1 MEKGYNIDDILS
13 EVQKRREEN
22 EAKIKSDN
30 ESAKRVVDEII
41 NSKKPEPVVEDIT
54 PSEETEEESQDTY
67 SQTTNDKTQE
77 PVQEAQPVHRKVPES
92 KAEKPVKKAEP
103 QAKSAKKA
111 PKTDTAP
118 LEPINFAP
126 KKSRKKAQKADD
138 EDFVDV
144 KEIVDQNNDYENY
157 YINTSD
163 KDARDRA
170 RARKKKKNDKK
181 KKKNT
186 AVKVILILLVI
197 VLCAGIGV
205 YWYVNN
211 ILETVTDDN
220 ADKQVSVSSFRMDE
234 RIECFDPIEEADA
247 SEIGSLKDMI
257 KKWYR
262 NGSPVSS
269 TRVLNIMLIG
279 EDTRG
284 KNVLESGTRADSAII
299 ASVNLDTKQI
309 KLTSI
314 LRDAY
319 AYWENTPGDES
330 TGHFGKINGAMS
342 TDGGDIHTYISA
354 VENLYKIKIDNYV
367 IVNFTSFEKII
378 DNLGGVELE
387 LTSAEINEINNH
399 QKRYGGVYI
408 DKTFDG
414 TKGMLKLSGKQ
425 ALAYCRIRK
434 IDSDNMRANRQK
446 ICLTKVFDDLK
457 GASSVQ
463 LLKILNDM
471 VPYIRTDMPKSN
483 IVSTA
488 KYALKE
494 GWMNYAVKT
503 SNLPEYRN
511 DENGAGGTFYGA
523 WCWKADYPM
532 DAYMLQ
538 MDIYGKSNIT
548 LARTRVD
555 YINCRESGF
564 YSETGY
570 AVQATYTNENYGEV
584 TTRAPEKEST
594 TNSN

>member
-13 EVQKRREEN
+13 EVKKRREEN
-22 EAKIKSDN
+22 EAQIKSDD
-30 ESAKRVVDEII
+30 EAAKKVVEEVI

-54 PSEETEEESQDTY
+54 PSEEQREKPEDIY
-67 SQTTNDKTQE
+67 SQTTKQTEN
-77 PVQEAQPVHRKVPES
+77 
-92 KAEKPVKKAEP
+92 AETEQKKAAKP
-103 QAKSAKKA
+103 QNTVDVKL
-111 PKTDTAP
+111 PKTDEKP
-118 LEPINFAP
+118 LEPLNVP
-126 KKSRKKAQKADD
+126 HEKRNRTVP
-138 EDFVDV
+138 ENEEEFVDV
-144 KEIVDQNNDYENY
+144 KDIVEQNNDYDNY
-157 YINTSD
+157 YINSSGESD
-163 KDARDRA
+163 RDRE
-170 RARKKKKNDKK
+170 RAKKKKKKNDKK

-186 AVKVILILLVI
+186 AIRVILILLII

-211 ILETVTDDN
+211 ILETVTDEN
-220 ADKQVSVSSFRMDE
+220 ADKQTNVSQMKMDE
-234 RIECFDPIEEADA
+234 RVESFDPIEETDA
-247 SEIGSLKDMI
+247 SEIGSLQDMI
-257 KKWYR
+257 KKWYK
-262 NGSPVSS
+262 NGTPASS
-269 TRVLNIMLIG
+269 SRVLNIMLIG

-284 KNVLESGTRADSAII
+284 KKVLESGTRADSAIV

-319 AYWENTPGDES
+319 AYWETTPGDES

-342 TDGGDIHTYISA
+342 TYGGDIHTYISA

-414 TKGMLKLSGKQ
+414 TKGTLKLSGKQ

-446 ICLTKVFDDLK
+446 ICLSKVFSDMK
-457 GASSVQ
+457 NASSVQ

-483 IVSTA
+483 IISTA
-488 KYALKE
+488 KYALSE
-494 GWMNYAVKT
+494 GWMSYDVST
-503 SNLPEYRN
+503 SNVPEYRN

-538 MDIYGKSNIT
+538 MDIYGKSSIT

-594 TNSN
+594 TKSN

>member
-13 EVQKRREEN
+13 EVKKRREEN
-22 EAKIKSDN
+22 EAQIKSDD
-30 ESAKRVVDEII
+30 EAAKKVVEEVI

-54 PSEETEEESQDTY
+54 PIEEQREKPEDIY
-67 SQTTNDKTQE
+67 SQTTKQTEN
-77 PVQEAQPVHRKVPES
+77 
-92 KAEKPVKKAEP
+92 AETEQKKAAKP
-103 QAKSAKKA
+103 QNTVDVKL
-111 PKTDTAP
+111 PKTDEKP
-118 LEPINFAP
+118 LEPLNVP
-126 KKSRKKAQKADD
+126 HEKRNRTVP
-138 EDFVDV
+138 ENEEEFVDV
-144 KEIVDQNNDYENY
+144 KDIVEQNNDYENY
-157 YINTSD
+157 YINSSGESD
-163 KDARDRA
+163 RDRE
-170 RARKKKKNDKK
+170 RAKKKKKKNDKK

-186 AVKVILILLVI
+186 AIRVILILLII

-211 ILETVTDDN
+211 ILETVTDEN
-220 ADKQVSVSSFRMDE
+220 ADKQTNVSQMKMDE
-234 RIECFDPIEEADA
+234 RVESFDPIEETDA
-247 SEIGSLKDMI
+247 SEIGSLQDMI
-257 KKWYR
+257 KKWYK
-262 NGSPVSS
+262 NGTPASS
-269 TRVLNIMLIG
+269 SRVLNIMLIG

-284 KNVLESGTRADSAII
+284 KKVLESGTRADSAIV

-319 AYWENTPGDES
+319 AYWETTPGDES

-342 TDGGDIHTYISA
+342 TYGGDIHTYISA

-399 QKRYGGVYI
+399 QKRHGGVYI

-414 TKGMLKLSGKQ
+414 TKGTLKLSGKQ

-446 ICLTKVFDDLK
+446 ICLSKVFSDMK
-457 GASSVQ
+457 NASSVQ

-483 IVSTA
+483 IISTA
-488 KYALKE
+488 KYALSE
-494 GWMNYAVKT
+494 GWMSYDVST
-503 SNLPEYRN
+503 SNVPEYRN

-538 MDIYGKSNIT
+538 MDIYGKSSIT

-584 TTRAPEKEST
+584 TTRAPEKTDEE
-594 TNSN
+594 

>member
-13 EVQKRREEN
+13 EVKKRREEN
-22 EAKIKSDN
+22 EAQIKSDN
-30 ESAKRVVDEII
+30 EAAQKVVEEVI

-54 PSEETEEESQDTY
+54 PIEEQREKPEDIY
-67 SQTTNDKTQE
+67 SQTTNQTENAEIEQE
-77 PVQEAQPVHRKVPES
+77 TE
-92 KAEKPVKKAEP
+92 AEP
-103 QAKSAKKA
+103 QNTVDVKL
-111 PKTDTAP
+111 PKTDEKP
-118 LEPINFAP
+118 LEPLNVHHKKKDRAVP
-126 KKSRKKAQKADD
+126 KSK
-138 EDFVDV
+138 EEFVDV
-144 KEIVDQNNDYENY
+144 KDIVEQNNDYDNY
-157 YINTSD
+157 YINSSD
-163 KDARDRA
+163 ESDRDRE
-170 RARKKKKNDKK
+170 RARKKKKKNDKK

-186 AVKVILILLVI
+186 AIRVILILLII

-211 ILETVTDDN
+211 ILDTVTDEN
-220 ADKQVSVSSFRMDE
+220 ADKQTNVSQMKMDE
-234 RIECFDPIEEADA
+234 RVESFDPIEEADA
-247 SEIGSLKDMI
+247 SEIGSLQDMI
-257 KKWYR
+257 KKWYK
-262 NGSPVSS
+262 NGTPASS
-269 TRVLNIMLIG
+269 SRVLNIMLIG

-284 KNVLESGTRADSAII
+284 KKVLESGTRADSAIV

-319 AYWENTPGDES
+319 AYWETTPGDES

-342 TDGGDIHTYISA
+342 TYGGDIHTYISA

-414 TKGMLKLSGKQ
+414 TKGTLKLSGKQ

-446 ICLTKVFDDLK
+446 ICLSKVFSDMK
-457 GASSVQ
+457 NASSVQ

-483 IVSTA
+483 IISTA
-488 KYALKE
+488 KYALSE
-494 GWMNYAVKT
+494 GWMSYDVFT
-503 SNLPEYRN
+503 SNVPEYRN

-538 MDIYGKSNIT
+538 MDIYGKSSIT

-555 YINCRESGF
+555 YINCRETGF

-584 TTRAPEKEST
+584 TTRAPEKTDEE
-594 TNSN
+594 

>member
-13 EVQKRREEN
+13 EVKKRREEN
-22 EAKIKSDN
+22 EAQIKSDN
-30 ESAKRVVDEII
+30 EAAQKVVEEVI

-54 PSEETEEESQDTY
+54 PIEEQREKPEDIY
-67 SQTTNDKTQE
+67 SQTTNQTENAEIEQE
-77 PVQEAQPVHRKVPES
+77 TEA
-92 KAEKPVKKAEP
+92 KPQNTVDVKL
-103 QAKSAKKA
+103 
-111 PKTDTAP
+111 PKTDEKP
-118 LEPINFAP
+118 LEPLNVHHKKKDRAVP
-126 KKSRKKAQKADD
+126 KS
-138 EDFVDV
+138 EEEFVDV
-144 KEIVDQNNDYENY
+144 KNIVEQNNDYDNY
-157 YINTSD
+157 YINSSD
-163 KDARDRA
+163 ESDRDRE
-170 RARKKKKNDKK
+170 RARKKKKKNDKK

-186 AVKVILILLVI
+186 AIRVILILLII

-211 ILETVTDDN
+211 ILDTVTDEN
-220 ADKQVSVSSFRMDE
+220 ADKQTNVSQVKMDE
-234 RIECFDPIEEADA
+234 RVESFDPIEEADA
-247 SEIGSLKDMI
+247 SEIGSLQDMI
-257 KKWYR
+257 KKWYK
-262 NGSPVSS
+262 NGTPASS
-269 TRVLNIMLIG
+269 SRVLNIMLIG

-284 KNVLESGTRADSAII
+284 KKVLESGTRADSAII

-319 AYWENTPGDES
+319 AYWETTPGDES

-342 TDGGDIHTYISA
+342 TYGGDIHTYISA
-354 VENLYKIKIDNYV
+354 VENLYKVKIDNYV

-387 LTSAEINEINNH
+387 LTSSEINEINNH
-399 QKRYGGVYI
+399 QKTYGGVYI

-414 TKGMLKLSGKQ
+414 TKGTLKLSGKQ

-446 ICLTKVFDDLK
+446 ICLTKVLNNLK

-494 GWMNYAVKT
+494 GWMNYAVKS

-511 DENGAGGTFYGA
+511 DENGAGGNFYGA

-538 MDIYGKSNIT
+538 MDIYGKSSIT

-594 TNSN
+594 TKSN

>member
-13 EVQKRREEN
+13 EVKKRREEN
-22 EAKIKSDN
+22 EAQIKSDS
-30 ESAKRVVDEII
+30 EAAKKVVEEVI

-54 PSEETEEESQDTY
+54 PNEEQREKPEDIY
-67 SQTTNDKTQE
+67 SQTTNQTE
-77 PVQEAQPVHRKVPES
+77 N
-92 KAEKPVKKAEP
+92 AETEQKKAAKP
-103 QAKSAKKA
+103 QNTVDVKL
-111 PKTDTAP
+111 PKTDEKP
-118 LEPINFAP
+118 LEPLNVHH
-126 KKSRKKAQKADD
+126 KKKDRTVP
-138 EDFVDV
+138 ENEEEFVDV
-144 KEIVDQNNDYENY
+144 KDIVEQNNDYDNY
-157 YINTSD
+157 YINSSGKSD
-163 KDARDRA
+163 RDRE
-170 RARKKKKNDKK
+170 RAKKKKKMKDKK

-186 AVKVILILLVI
+186 AIRVILILLII
-197 VLCAGIGV
+197 VLCAGFGV

-211 ILETVTDDN
+211 ILDTVTDEN
-220 ADKQVSVSSFRMDE
+220 ADKQTNVSQMKMDE
-234 RIECFDPIEEADA
+234 RVESFDPIEEADA
-247 SEIGSLKDMI
+247 SEIGSLQDMI
-257 KKWYR
+257 KKWYK
-262 NGSPVSS
+262 NGTPASS
-269 TRVLNIMLIG
+269 SRVLNIMLIG

-284 KNVLESGTRADSAII
+284 KKVLESGTRADSAIV

-319 AYWENTPGDES
+319 AYWETTPGDES

-342 TDGGDIHTYISA
+342 TYDGNIHTYISA

-378 DNLGGVELE
+378 DNLGGVDLE

-414 TKGMLKLSGKQ
+414 TKGTLKLSGKQ

-446 ICLTKVFDDLK
+446 ICLSKVFSDMK
-457 GASSVQ
+457 NASSVQ

-488 KYALKE
+488 KYALSE
-494 GWMNYAVKT
+494 GWMGYDVFT
-503 SNLPEYRN
+503 SNVPEYRN

-538 MDIYGKSNIT
+538 MDIYGKSSIT

-594 TNSN
+594 TKSN

>member
-13 EVQKRREEN
+13 EVKKRREEN
-22 EAKIKSDN
+22 EAQIKSDN
-30 ESAKRVVDEII
+30 EAAQKVVEEVI

-54 PSEETEEESQDTY
+54 PNEEQREKPEDIY
-67 SQTTNDKTQE
+67 SQTTNQTENTEIEQKTE
-77 PVQEAQPVHRKVPES
+77 
-92 KAEKPVKKAEP
+92 AEP
-103 QAKSAKKA
+103 QNTVDVKL
-111 PKTDTAP
+111 PKMDEKP
-118 LEPINFAP
+118 LEPLEPLNVHHKKKDRTVP
-126 KKSRKKAQKADD
+126 KTK

-144 KEIVDQNNDYENY
+144 KDIVEQNNDYDNY
-157 YINTSD
+157 YINSSD
-163 KDARDRA
+163 KSDRDRE
-170 RARKKKKNDKK
+170 RARKKKKKNDKK

-186 AVKVILILLVI
+186 AIRVILILLII

-211 ILETVTDDN
+211 ILDTVTDEN
-220 ADKQVSVSSFRMDE
+220 ADKQTNVSQMKMDE
-234 RIECFDPIEEADA
+234 RVESFDPIEEADA
-247 SEIGSLKDMI
+247 SEISSLQDMI
-257 KKWYR
+257 KKWYK
-262 NGSPVSS
+262 NGTPASS
-269 TRVLNIMLIG
+269 SRVLNIMLIG

-284 KNVLESGTRADSAII
+284 KKVLESGTRADSAIV

-319 AYWENTPGDES
+319 AYWETTPGDES

-342 TDGGDIHTYISA
+342 TYDGNIHTYISA

-414 TKGMLKLSGKQ
+414 TKGMVKLSGKQ

-446 ICLTKVFDDLK
+446 ICLSKVFSDMK
-457 GASSVQ
+457 NASSVQ

-488 KYALKE
+488 KYALSE
-494 GWMNYAVKT
+494 GWMSYDVFT
-503 SNLPEYRN
+503 SNVPEYRN

-538 MDIYGKSNIT
+538 MDIYGKSSIT

-594 TNSN
+594 TKSN

>member
-13 EVQKRREEN
+13 EVKKRREEN
-22 EAKIKSDN
+22 EAQIKSDD
-30 ESAKRVVDEII
+30 EAAKKVVEEVI

-54 PSEETEEESQDTY
+54 PSEEQREKPEDIY
-67 SQTTNDKTQE
+67 SQTTKQTEN
-77 PVQEAQPVHRKVPES
+77 
-92 KAEKPVKKAEP
+92 AETEQKKAAKP
-103 QAKSAKKA
+103 QNTVDVKL
-111 PKTDTAP
+111 PKTDEKP
-118 LEPINFAP
+118 LEPLNVP
-126 KKSRKKAQKADD
+126 HEKRNRTVP
-138 EDFVDV
+138 ENEEEFVDV
-144 KEIVDQNNDYENY
+144 KDIVEQNNDYENY
-157 YINTSD
+157 YINSSGESD
-163 KDARDRA
+163 RDRE
-170 RARKKKKNDKK
+170 RAKKKKKKNDKK

-186 AVKVILILLVI
+186 AIRVILILLII

-211 ILETVTDDN
+211 ILETVTDEN
-220 ADKQVSVSSFRMDE
+220 ADKQTNVSQMKMDE
-234 RIECFDPIEEADA
+234 RVESFDPIEETDA
-247 SEIGSLKDMI
+247 SEIGSLQDMI
-257 KKWYR
+257 KKWYK
-262 NGSPVSS
+262 NGTPASS
-269 TRVLNIMLIG
+269 SRVLNIMLIG

-284 KNVLESGTRADSAII
+284 KKVLESGTRADSAIV

-319 AYWENTPGDES
+319 AYWETTPGDES

-342 TDGGDIHTYISA
+342 TYGGDIHTYISA

-414 TKGMLKLSGKQ
+414 TKGTLKLSGKQ

-446 ICLTKVFDDLK
+446 ICLSKVFSDMK
-457 GASSVQ
+457 NASSVQ

-483 IVSTA
+483 IISTA
-488 KYALKE
+488 KYALSE
-494 GWMNYAVKT
+494 GWMSYDVFT
-503 SNLPEYRN
+503 SNVPEYRN

-538 MDIYGKSNIT
+538 MDIYGKSSIT

-594 TNSN
+594 TKSD

>member
-13 EVQKRREEN
+13 EVKKRREEN
-22 EAKIKSDN
+22 EAQIKSDN
-30 ESAKRVVDEII
+30 EAAQKVVEEVI

-54 PSEETEEESQDTY
+54 PIEEQREKPEDIY
-67 SQTTNDKTQE
+67 SQTTNQTENAEIEQE
-77 PVQEAQPVHRKVPES
+77 TE
-92 KAEKPVKKAEP
+92 AEP
-103 QAKSAKKA
+103 QNTVDVKL
-111 PKTDTAP
+111 PKTDEKP
-118 LEPINFAP
+118 LEPLNVHHKKKDRAVP
-126 KKSRKKAQKADD
+126 KS
-138 EDFVDV
+138 EEEFVDV
-144 KEIVDQNNDYENY
+144 KNIVEQNNDYDNY
-157 YINTSD
+157 YINSSD
-163 KDARDRA
+163 ESDRDRE
-170 RARKKKKNDKK
+170 RARKKKKKNDKK

-186 AVKVILILLVI
+186 AIRVILILLII

-211 ILETVTDDN
+211 ILDTVTDEN
-220 ADKQVSVSSFRMDE
+220 ADKQTNVSQMKMDE
-234 RIECFDPIEEADA
+234 LVESFDPIEEADA
-247 SEIGSLKDMI
+247 SEIGSLQDMI
-257 KKWYR
+257 KKWYK
-262 NGSPVSS
+262 NGTPASS
-269 TRVLNIMLIG
+269 SRVLNIMLIG

-284 KNVLESGTRADSAII
+284 KKVLESGTRADSAIV

-319 AYWENTPGDES
+319 AYWETTPGDES

-342 TDGGDIHTYISA
+342 TYGGDIHTYISA

-414 TKGMLKLSGKQ
+414 TKGTLKLSGKQ

-446 ICLTKVFDDLK
+446 ICLSKVFSDMK
-457 GASSVQ
+457 NASSVR

-471 VPYIRTDMPKSN
+471 VPYIRTDMPKNN

-488 KYALKE
+488 KYALSE
-494 GWMNYAVKT
+494 GWMSYDVST
-503 SNLPEYRN
+503 SNVPEYRN

-538 MDIYGKSNIT
+538 MDIYGKSSIT

-584 TTRAPEKEST
+584 TTRAPEKTDEE
-594 TNSN
+594 

>member
-13 EVQKRREEN
+13 EVKKRREEN
-22 EAKIKSDN
+22 EAQIKSDN
-30 ESAKRVVDEII
+30 EAAQKVVEEVI

-54 PSEETEEESQDTY
+54 PIEEQREKPEDIY
-67 SQTTNDKTQE
+67 SQTTNQTENAEIEQE
-77 PVQEAQPVHRKVPES
+77 TE
-92 KAEKPVKKAEP
+92 AEP
-103 QAKSAKKA
+103 QNTVDVKL
-111 PKTDTAP
+111 PKTDEKP
-118 LEPINFAP
+118 LEPLEPLNVHHKKKDRTVP
-126 KKSRKKAQKADD
+126 KSK
-138 EDFVDV
+138 EEFVDV
-144 KEIVDQNNDYENY
+144 KDIVEQNNDYDNY
-157 YINTSD
+157 YINSSD
-163 KDARDRA
+163 KSDRDRE
-170 RARKKKKNDKK
+170 RARKKKKKNDKK

-186 AVKVILILLVI
+186 AIRVILILLII

-211 ILETVTDDN
+211 ILDTVTDEN
-220 ADKQVSVSSFRMDE
+220 ADKQTNVSQMKMDE
-234 RIECFDPIEEADA
+234 LVESFDPIEEADA
-247 SEIGSLKDMI
+247 SEIGSLQDMI
-257 KKWYR
+257 KKWYK
-262 NGSPVSS
+262 NGTPASS
-269 TRVLNIMLIG
+269 SRVLNIMLIG

-284 KNVLESGTRADSAII
+284 KKVLESGTRADSAIV

-319 AYWENTPGDES
+319 AYWETTPGDES

-342 TDGGDIHTYISA
+342 TYGGDIHTYISA

-414 TKGMLKLSGKQ
+414 TKGTLKLSGKQ

-446 ICLTKVFDDLK
+446 ICLSKVFSDMK
-457 GASSVQ
+457 NASSVQ

-471 VPYIRTDMPKSN
+471 VPYIRTDMPKNN

-488 KYALKE
+488 KYALSE
-494 GWMNYAVKT
+494 GWMSYDVST
-503 SNLPEYRN
+503 SNVPEYRN

-538 MDIYGKSNIT
+538 MDIYGKSSIT

-584 TTRAPEKEST
+584 TTRAPEKTDEE
-594 TNSN
+594 

>member
-13 EVQKRREEN
+13 EVKKRREEN
-22 EAKIKSDN
+22 EAQIKSDN
-30 ESAKRVVDEII
+30 EAAQKVVEEVI

-54 PSEETEEESQDTY
+54 PNEEQREKPEDIY
-67 SQTTNDKTQE
+67 SQTTNQTE
-77 PVQEAQPVHRKVPES
+77 NTEIEQEAE
-92 KAEKPVKKAEP
+92 AEP
-103 QAKSAKKA
+103 QNTVDVKL
-111 PKTDTAP
+111 PKMDEKP
-118 LEPINFAP
+118 LEPLEPLNVHHKKKDRTVP
-126 KKSRKKAQKADD
+126 KSK
-138 EDFVDV
+138 EEFVDV
-144 KEIVDQNNDYENY
+144 KDIVEQNNDYDNY
-157 YINTSD
+157 YINSSD
-163 KDARDRA
+163 KSDRDRE
-170 RARKKKKNDKK
+170 RARKKKKKNDKK

-186 AVKVILILLVI
+186 AIKVIIILLII

-211 ILETVTDDN
+211 ILDTVTDEN
-220 ADKQVSVSSFRMDE
+220 ADKQTNVSQMKMDE
-234 RIECFDPIEEADA
+234 RVESFDPIEEADA
-247 SEIGSLKDMI
+247 SEIGSLQDMI
-257 KKWYR
+257 KKWYK
-262 NGSPVSS
+262 NGTPASS
-269 TRVLNIMLIG
+269 SRVLNIMLIG

-284 KNVLESGTRADSAII
+284 KKVLESGTRADSAIV

-319 AYWENTPGDES
+319 AYWETTPGDES

-342 TDGGDIHTYISA
+342 TYDGNIHTYISA

-414 TKGMLKLSGKQ
+414 TKGTVKLSGKQ

-446 ICLTKVFDDLK
+446 ICLSKVFSDMK
-457 GASSVQ
+457 NASSVQ

-488 KYALKE
+488 KYALSE
-494 GWMNYAVKT
+494 GWMSYDVFT
-503 SNLPEYRN
+503 SNVPEYRN

-538 MDIYGKSNIT
+538 MDIYGKSSIT

-594 TNSN
+594 TKSN

>member
-13 EVQKRREEN
+13 EVKKRREEN
-22 EAKIKSDN
+22 EAQIKSDD
-30 ESAKRVVDEII
+30 EAAKKVVEEVI

-54 PSEETEEESQDTY
+54 PIEEQREKPEDIY
-67 SQTTNDKTQE
+67 SQTTKQIEN
-77 PVQEAQPVHRKVPES
+77 
-92 KAEKPVKKAEP
+92 AETEQKKAAKP
-103 QAKSAKKA
+103 QNTVDVKL
-111 PKTDTAP
+111 PKTDEKP
-118 LEPINFAP
+118 LEPLNVP
-126 KKSRKKAQKADD
+126 HEKRNRTVP
-138 EDFVDV
+138 ENEEEFVDV
-144 KEIVDQNNDYENY
+144 KDIVEQNNDYDNY
-157 YINTSD
+157 YINSSGESD
-163 KDARDRA
+163 RDRE
-170 RARKKKKNDKK
+170 RAKKKKKKNDKK

-186 AVKVILILLVI
+186 AIRVILILLII

-211 ILETVTDDN
+211 ILETVTDEN
-220 ADKQVSVSSFRMDE
+220 ADKQTNVSQMKMDE
-234 RIECFDPIEEADA
+234 RVESFDPIEETDA
-247 SEIGSLKDMI
+247 SEIGSLQDMI
-257 KKWYR
+257 KKWYK
-262 NGSPVSS
+262 NGTPASS
-269 TRVLNIMLIG
+269 SRVLNIMLIG

-284 KNVLESGTRADSAII
+284 KKVLESGTRADSAIV

-319 AYWENTPGDES
+319 AYWETTPGDES

-342 TDGGDIHTYISA
+342 TYGGDIHTYISA

-414 TKGMLKLSGKQ
+414 TKGTLKLSGKQ

-446 ICLTKVFDDLK
+446 ICLSKVFSDMK
-457 GASSVQ
+457 NASSVQ

-483 IVSTA
+483 IISTA
-488 KYALKE
+488 KYALSE
-494 GWMNYAVKT
+494 GWMSYDVST
-503 SNLPEYRN
+503 SNVPEYRN

-538 MDIYGKSNIT
+538 MDIYGKSSIT

-594 TNSN
+594 TKSD

>member
-13 EVQKRREEN
+13 EVKKRREEN
-22 EAKIKSDN
+22 EAQIKSDN
-30 ESAKRVVDEII
+30 EAAQKVVEEVI

-54 PSEETEEESQDTY
+54 PIEEQREKPEDIY
-67 SQTTNDKTQE
+67 SQTTNQTENAEIEQE
-77 PVQEAQPVHRKVPES
+77 TE
-92 KAEKPVKKAEP
+92 AEP
-103 QAKSAKKA
+103 QNTVDVKL
-111 PKTDTAP
+111 PKTDEKP
-118 LEPINFAP
+118 LEPLNVHHKKKDRAVP
-126 KKSRKKAQKADD
+126 KS
-138 EDFVDV
+138 EEEFVDV
-144 KEIVDQNNDYENY
+144 KNIVEQNNDYDNY
-157 YINTSD
+157 YINSSD
-163 KDARDRA
+163 ESDRDRE
-170 RARKKKKNDKK
+170 RARKKKKKNDKK

-186 AVKVILILLVI
+186 AIRVILILLII

-211 ILETVTDDN
+211 ILDTVTDEN
-220 ADKQVSVSSFRMDE
+220 ADKQTNVSQMKMDE
-234 RIECFDPIEEADA
+234 LVESFDPIEEADA
-247 SEIGSLKDMI
+247 SEIGSLQDMI
-257 KKWYR
+257 KKWYK
-262 NGSPVSS
+262 NGTPASS
-269 TRVLNIMLIG
+269 SRVLNIMLIG

-284 KNVLESGTRADSAII
+284 KKVLESGTRADSAIV

-319 AYWENTPGDES
+319 AYWETTPGDES

-342 TDGGDIHTYISA
+342 TYGGDIHTYISA

-378 DNLGGVELE
+378 DNFGGVELE

-414 TKGMLKLSGKQ
+414 TKGTLKLSGKQ

-446 ICLTKVFDDLK
+446 ICLSKVFSDMK
-457 GASSVQ
+457 NASSVQ

-471 VPYIRTDMPKSN
+471 VPYIRTDMPKNN

-488 KYALKE
+488 KYALSE
-494 GWMNYAVKT
+494 GWMSYDVFT
-503 SNLPEYRN
+503 SNVPEYRN

-523 WCWKADYPM
+523 WCWKSDYPM

-538 MDIYGKSNIT
+538 MDIYGKSSIT

-594 TNSN
+594 TKSN

>member
-13 EVQKRREEN
+13 EVKKRREEN
-22 EAKIKSDN
+22 EAQIKSDN
-30 ESAKRVVDEII
+30 EAAQKVVEEVI

-54 PSEETEEESQDTY
+54 PNEEQREKPEDIY
-67 SQTTNDKTQE
+67 SQTTNQTENTEIEQKTE
-77 PVQEAQPVHRKVPES
+77 
-92 KAEKPVKKAEP
+92 AEP
-103 QAKSAKKA
+103 QNTVDVKL
-111 PKTDTAP
+111 PKTDEKP
-118 LEPINFAP
+118 LEPLEPLNVHHKKKDRTVP
-126 KKSRKKAQKADD
+126 KSK
-138 EDFVDV
+138 EEFVDV
-144 KEIVDQNNDYENY
+144 KDIVEQNNDYDNY
-157 YINTSD
+157 YINSSD
-163 KDARDRA
+163 KSDRDRE
-170 RARKKKKNDKK
+170 RARKKKKKNDKK

-186 AVKVILILLVI
+186 AIRVILILLII

-211 ILETVTDDN
+211 ILDTVTDEN
-220 ADKQVSVSSFRMDE
+220 ADKQTNVSQMKMDE
-234 RIECFDPIEEADA
+234 RVESFDPIEETDA
-247 SEIGSLKDMI
+247 SEIGSLQDMI
-257 KKWYR
+257 KKWYK
-262 NGSPVSS
+262 NGTPASS
-269 TRVLNIMLIG
+269 SRVLNIMLIG

-284 KNVLESGTRADSAII
+284 KKVLESGTRADSAIV

-319 AYWENTPGDES
+319 AYWETTPGDES

-342 TDGGDIHTYISA
+342 TYDGNIHTYISA

-414 TKGMLKLSGKQ
+414 TKGMVKLSGKQ

-446 ICLTKVFDDLK
+446 ICLTKVLNNLK

-494 GWMNYAVKT
+494 GWMNYAVKS

-511 DENGAGGTFYGA
+511 DENGAGGNFYGA

-594 TNSN
+594 TKSN

>member
-13 EVQKRREEN
+13 EVKKRREEN
-22 EAKIKSDN
+22 EAQIKSDN
-30 ESAKRVVDEII
+30 EAAQKVVEEVI

-54 PSEETEEESQDTY
+54 PNEEQREKPEDIY
-67 SQTTNDKTQE
+67 SQTTNQTENTEIEQKT
-77 PVQEAQPVHRKVPES
+77 A
-92 KAEKPVKKAEP
+92 AEP
-103 QAKSAKKA
+103 QNTVDVKL
-111 PKTDTAP
+111 PKTDEQP
-118 LEPINFAP
+118 LEPLEPLNVHHKKKDRTVP
-126 KKSRKKAQKADD
+126 KS
-138 EDFVDV
+138 EEEFVDV
-144 KEIVDQNNDYENY
+144 KNIVEQNNDYDNY
-157 YINTSD
+157 YINSSD
-163 KDARDRA
+163 KSDRDRE
-170 RARKKKKNDKK
+170 RARKKKKKNDKK

-186 AVKVILILLVI
+186 AIRVIIILLII

-211 ILETVTDDN
+211 ILDTVTDEN
-220 ADKQVSVSSFRMDE
+220 ADKQTNVSQMKMDE
-234 RIECFDPIEEADA
+234 RVESFDPIEEADA
-247 SEIGSLKDMI
+247 SEIGSLQDMI
-257 KKWYR
+257 KKWYK
-262 NGSPVSS
+262 NGTPASS
-269 TRVLNIMLIG
+269 SRVLNIMLIG

-284 KNVLESGTRADSAII
+284 KKVLESGTRADSAIV

-319 AYWENTPGDES
+319 AYWETTPGDES

-342 TDGGDIHTYISA
+342 TYDGNIHTYISA

-387 LTSAEINEINNH
+387 LTSAEINEINHH

-414 TKGMLKLSGKQ
+414 TKGMVKLSGKQ

-446 ICLTKVFDDLK
+446 ICLSKVFSDMK
-457 GASSVQ
+457 NASSVQ

-488 KYALKE
+488 KYALSE
-494 GWMNYAVKT
+494 GWMSYDVFT
-503 SNLPEYRN
+503 SNVPEYRN

-538 MDIYGKSNIT
+538 MDIYGKSSIT

-594 TNSN
+594 TKSN

>member
-13 EVQKRREEN
+13 EVKKRREEN
-22 EAKIKSDN
+22 EAQLKAE
-30 ESAKRVVDEII
+30 ESAAQRVVEEVI

-54 PSEETEEESQDTY
+54 PSEEQREKTEDIY
-67 SQTTNDKTQE
+67 SQTTNQTENTEIE
-77 PVQEAQPVHRKVPES
+77 P
-92 KAEKPVKKAEP
+92 EKEAEP
-103 QAKSAKKA
+103 ENTVDVKL
-111 PKTDTAP
+111 PKTDEKP
-118 LEPINFAP
+118 LEPLNVSHKKKDRTVP
-126 KKSRKKAQKADD
+126 KD
-138 EDFVDV
+138 EEEFVDV
-144 KEIVDQNNDYENY
+144 KDIVEQNNDYENY
-157 YINTSD
+157 YINSSD
-163 KDARDRA
+163 ESDRDKE
-170 RARKKKKNDKK
+170 RARKKRKKNDKK

-186 AVKVILILLVI
+186 ALRVILILLII

-211 ILETVTDDN
+211 ILDTVTDEN
-220 ADKQVSVSSFRMDE
+220 ADNQTSVSQVKMDE
-234 RIECFDPIEEADA
+234 LVESFDPIEETDA
-247 SEIGSLKDMI
+247 SQIGSLQDMI
-257 KKWYR
+257 KQWYR
-262 NGSPVSS
+262 NGTPASS
-269 TRVLNIMLIG
+269 SKVLNIMLIG

-284 KNVLESGTRADSAII
+284 KKVLESGTRADSAII
-299 ASVNLDTKQI
+299 ASVNADTKQI

-319 AYWENTPGDES
+319 AYWETTQGDES

-342 TDGGDIHTYISA
+342 TYGGDIHTYITA

-408 DKTFDG
+408 EKTFDG
-414 TKGMLKLSGKQ
+414 NKGKLKLDGKQ

-446 ICLTKVFDDLK
+446 ICLSKVLSDMK
-457 GASSVQ
+457 SASSVQ
-463 LLKILNDM
+463 LLKILNDL
-471 VPYIRTDMPKSN
+471 VPYVRTDMPKSN
-483 IVSTA
+483 IISTA
-488 KYALKE
+488 KYALSE
-494 GWMNYAVKT
+494 GWMNYDVTA
-503 SNLPEYRN
+503 SNVPEYRN

-538 MDIYGKSNIT
+538 MDIYGKSSIT

-594 TNSN
+594 TKSN

>member
-13 EVQKRREEN
+13 EVKKRREEN
-22 EAKIKSDN
+22 EAQIKSDD
-30 ESAKRVVDEII
+30 EAAKKVVEEVI

-54 PSEETEEESQDTY
+54 PIEEQREKPEDIY
-67 SQTTNDKTQE
+67 SQTTKQTENTETEQ
-77 PVQEAQPVHRKVPES
+77 
-92 KAEKPVKKAEP
+92 KKATKP
-103 QAKSAKKA
+103 QNTVDVKL
-111 PKTDTAP
+111 PKTDEKP
-118 LEPINFAP
+118 LEPLNVP
-126 KKSRKKAQKADD
+126 HEKRNRTVP
-138 EDFVDV
+138 ENEEEFVDV
-144 KEIVDQNNDYENY
+144 KDIVEQNNDYENY
-157 YINTSD
+157 YINSSGETD
-163 KDARDRA
+163 RDRE
-170 RARKKKKNDKK
+170 RAKKKKKKNDKK

-186 AVKVILILLVI
+186 AIRVILILLII

-211 ILETVTDDN
+211 ILETVTDEN
-220 ADKQVSVSSFRMDE
+220 ADKQTNVSQMKMDE
-234 RIECFDPIEEADA
+234 RVESFDPIEEADA
-247 SEIGSLKDMI
+247 SEIGSLQDMI
-257 KKWYR
+257 KKWYK
-262 NGSPVSS
+262 NGTPASS
-269 TRVLNIMLIG
+269 SRVLNIMLIG

-284 KNVLESGTRADSAII
+284 KKVLESGTRADSAIV

-319 AYWENTPGDES
+319 AYWETTPGDES

-342 TDGGDIHTYISA
+342 TYGGDIHTYISA

-414 TKGMLKLSGKQ
+414 TKGTLKLSGKQ

-446 ICLTKVFDDLK
+446 ICLSKVFSDMK
-457 GASSVQ
+457 NASSVQ

-483 IVSTA
+483 IISTA
-488 KYALKE
+488 KYALSE
-494 GWMNYAVKT
+494 GWMSYDVST
-503 SNLPEYRN
+503 SNVPEYRN

-538 MDIYGKSNIT
+538 MDIYGKSSIT

-584 TTRAPEKEST
+584 TTRAPEKTDEE
-594 TNSN
+594 

>member
-13 EVQKRREEN
+13 EVKKRREEN
-22 EAKIKSDN
+22 EAQIKSDN
-30 ESAKRVVDEII
+30 EAAQKVVEEVI

-54 PSEETEEESQDTY
+54 PNEEQREKPEDIY
-67 SQTTNDKTQE
+67 SQTTNQTENTEIEQKTE
-77 PVQEAQPVHRKVPES
+77 
-92 KAEKPVKKAEP
+92 AEP
-103 QAKSAKKA
+103 QNTVDVKL
-111 PKTDTAP
+111 PKMDEKP
-118 LEPINFAP
+118 LEPLNVHHKKKDRAVP
-126 KKSRKKAQKADD
+126 KS
-138 EDFVDV
+138 EEEFVDV
-144 KEIVDQNNDYENY
+144 KNIVEQNNDYDNY
-157 YINTSD
+157 YINSSD
-163 KDARDRA
+163 ESDRDRE
-170 RARKKKKNDKK
+170 RARKKKKKNDKK

-186 AVKVILILLVI
+186 AIRVILILLII

-211 ILETVTDDN
+211 ILDTVTDEN
-220 ADKQVSVSSFRMDE
+220 ADKQTNVSQMKMDE
-234 RIECFDPIEEADA
+234 LVESFDPIEEADA
-247 SEIGSLKDMI
+247 SEIGSLQDMI
-257 KKWYR
+257 KKWYK
-262 NGSPVSS
+262 NGTPASS
-269 TRVLNIMLIG
+269 SRVLNIMLIG

-284 KNVLESGTRADSAII
+284 KKVLESGTRADSAIV

-319 AYWENTPGDES
+319 AYWETTPGDES

-342 TDGGDIHTYISA
+342 TYGGDIHTYISA

-414 TKGMLKLSGKQ
+414 TKGTLKLSGKQ

-446 ICLTKVFDDLK
+446 ICLSKVFSDMK
-457 GASSVQ
+457 NASSVQ

-471 VPYIRTDMPKSN
+471 VPYIRTDMPKNN

-488 KYALKE
+488 KYALSE
-494 GWMNYAVKT
+494 GWMSYDVST
-503 SNLPEYRN
+503 SNVPEYRN

-538 MDIYGKSNIT
+538 MDIYGKSSIT

-584 TTRAPEKEST
+584 TTRAPEKTDEE
-594 TNSN
+594 

>member
-13 EVQKRREEN
+13 EVKKRREEN
-22 EAKIKSDN
+22 EAQIKSDD
-30 ESAKRVVDEII
+30 EAAKKVVEEVI

-54 PSEETEEESQDTY
+54 PIEEQREKPEDIY
-67 SQTTNDKTQE
+67 SQTTKQTEN
-77 PVQEAQPVHRKVPES
+77 
-92 KAEKPVKKAEP
+92 AETEQKKAAKP
-103 QAKSAKKA
+103 QNTVDVKL
-111 PKTDTAP
+111 PKTDEKP
-118 LEPINFAP
+118 LEPLNIPHEKRNRTVP
-126 KKSRKKAQKADD
+126 
-138 EDFVDV
+138 ENEEEFVDV
-144 KEIVDQNNDYENY
+144 KDIVEQNNDYDNY
-157 YINTSD
+157 YINSSGETD
-163 KDARDRA
+163 RDRE
-170 RARKKKKNDKK
+170 RAKKKKKKNDKK

-186 AVKVILILLVI
+186 AIRVILILLII

-211 ILETVTDDN
+211 ILETVTDEN
-220 ADKQVSVSSFRMDE
+220 ADKQTNVSQMKMDE
-234 RIECFDPIEEADA
+234 RVESFDPIEETDA
-247 SEIGSLKDMI
+247 SEIGSLQDMI
-257 KKWYR
+257 KKWYK
-262 NGSPVSS
+262 NGTPASS
-269 TRVLNIMLIG
+269 SRVLNIMLIG

-284 KNVLESGTRADSAII
+284 KKVLESGTRADSAIV

-319 AYWENTPGDES
+319 AYWETTPGDES

-342 TDGGDIHTYISA
+342 TYGGDIHTYISA

-414 TKGMLKLSGKQ
+414 TKGTLKLSGKQ

-446 ICLTKVFDDLK
+446 ICLSKVFSDMK
-457 GASSVQ
+457 NASSVQ

-483 IVSTA
+483 IISTA
-488 KYALKE
+488 KYALSE
-494 GWMNYAVKT
+494 GWMSYDVST
-503 SNLPEYRN
+503 SNVPEYRN

-538 MDIYGKSNIT
+538 MDIYGKSSIT

-584 TTRAPEKEST
+584 TTRAPEKTDEE
-594 TNSN
+594 

>member
-13 EVQKRREEN
+13 EVKKRREEN
-22 EAKIKSDN
+22 EAQIKSDN
-30 ESAKRVVDEII
+30 EAAQKVVEEVI

-54 PSEETEEESQDTY
+54 PIEEQREKPEDIY
-67 SQTTNDKTQE
+67 SQTTNQTENAEIEQE
-77 PVQEAQPVHRKVPES
+77 TE
-92 KAEKPVKKAEP
+92 AEP
-103 QAKSAKKA
+103 QNTVDVKL
-111 PKTDTAP
+111 PKTDEKP
-118 LEPINFAP
+118 LEPLNVHHKKKDRAVP
-126 KKSRKKAQKADD
+126 KS
-138 EDFVDV
+138 EEEFVDV
-144 KEIVDQNNDYENY
+144 KNIVEQNNDYDNY
-157 YINTSD
+157 YINSSD
-163 KDARDRA
+163 ESDRDRE
-170 RARKKKKNDKK
+170 RARKKKKKNDKK

-186 AVKVILILLVI
+186 AIRVILILLII

-211 ILETVTDDN
+211 ILDTVTDEN
-220 ADKQVSVSSFRMDE
+220 ADKQTNVSQMKMDE
-234 RIECFDPIEEADA
+234 LVESFDPIEEADA
-247 SEIGSLKDMI
+247 SEIGSLQDMI
-257 KKWYR
+257 KKWYK
-262 NGSPVSS
+262 NGTPASS
-269 TRVLNIMLIG
+269 SRVLNIMLIG

-284 KNVLESGTRADSAII
+284 KKVLESGTRADSAIV

-319 AYWENTPGDES
+319 AYWETTPGDES

-342 TDGGDIHTYISA
+342 TYGGDIHTYISA

-414 TKGMLKLSGKQ
+414 TKGTLKLSGKQ

-446 ICLTKVFDDLK
+446 ICLSKVFSDMK
-457 GASSVQ
+457 NASSVQ

-488 KYALKE
+488 KYALSE
-494 GWMNYAVKT
+494 GWMSYDVST
-503 SNLPEYRN
+503 SNVPEYRN

-538 MDIYGKSNIT
+538 MDIYGKSSIT

-594 TNSN
+594 TKSN

>member
-13 EVQKRREEN
+13 EVKKRREEN
-22 EAKIKSDN
+22 EAQIKSDS
-30 ESAKRVVDEII
+30 EAAKKVVEEVI

-54 PSEETEEESQDTY
+54 PNEEQREKPEDIY
-67 SQTTNDKTQE
+67 SQTTNQTENTEIK
-77 PVQEAQPVHRKVPES
+77 QEAE
-92 KAEKPVKKAEP
+92 AEP
-103 QAKSAKKA
+103 QNTVDVKL
-111 PKTDTAP
+111 PKTDEKP
-118 LEPINFAP
+118 LEPLNVHH
-126 KKSRKKAQKADD
+126 KKKDRTVP
-138 EDFVDV
+138 ENEEEFVDV
-144 KEIVDQNNDYENY
+144 KDIVEQNNDYDNY
-157 YINTSD
+157 YINSSD
-163 KDARDRA
+163 KSDRDRE
-170 RARKKKKNDKK
+170 RARKKKKKNDKK

-186 AVKVILILLVI
+186 VIRVILILLII

-211 ILETVTDDN
+211 ILDTVTDEN
-220 ADKQVSVSSFRMDE
+220 ADKQTNVSQMKMDE
-234 RIECFDPIEEADA
+234 RVESFDPIEEADA
-247 SEIGSLKDMI
+247 SEIGSLQDMI
-257 KKWYR
+257 KKWYK
-262 NGSPVSS
+262 NGTPASS
-269 TRVLNIMLIG
+269 SRVLNIMLIG

-284 KNVLESGTRADSAII
+284 KKVLESGTRADSAIV

-319 AYWENTPGDES
+319 AYWETTPGDES

-342 TDGGDIHTYISA
+342 TYDGNIHTYISA

-414 TKGMLKLSGKQ
+414 TKGTLKLSGKQ

-446 ICLTKVFDDLK
+446 ICLSKVFSDMK
-457 GASSVQ
+457 NASSVQ

-488 KYALKE
+488 KYALSE
-494 GWMNYAVKT
+494 GWMSYDVFT
-503 SNLPEYRN
+503 SNVPEYRN

-538 MDIYGKSNIT
+538 MDIYGKSSIT

-594 TNSN
+594 TKSN

>member
-13 EVQKRREEN
+13 EVKKRREEN
-22 EAKIKSDN
+22 EAQIKSDS
-30 ESAKRVVDEII
+30 EAAQKVVEEVI

-54 PSEETEEESQDTY
+54 PNEEQREKPEDIY
-67 SQTTNDKTQE
+67 SQTTNQTEKTEIEQKTE
-77 PVQEAQPVHRKVPES
+77 
-92 KAEKPVKKAEP
+92 AEP
-103 QAKSAKKA
+103 QNTVDVKL
-111 PKTDTAP
+111 PKTDEKP
-118 LEPINFAP
+118 LEPLNVHHKKKDRTVP
-126 KKSRKKAQKADD
+126 KSK
-138 EDFVDV
+138 EEFVDV
-144 KEIVDQNNDYENY
+144 KDIVEQNNDYDNY
-157 YINTSD
+157 YINSSD
-163 KDARDRA
+163 KSDRDRE
-170 RARKKKKNDKK
+170 RARKKKKKNDKK

-186 AVKVILILLVI
+186 AIRVIIILLII

-211 ILETVTDDN
+211 ILDTVTDEN
-220 ADKQVSVSSFRMDE
+220 ADKQTNVSQMKMDE
-234 RIECFDPIEEADA
+234 RVESFDPIEEADA
-247 SEIGSLKDMI
+247 SEIGSLQDMI
-257 KKWYR
+257 KKWYK
-262 NGSPVSS
+262 NGTPASS
-269 TRVLNIMLIG
+269 SRVLNIMLIG

-284 KNVLESGTRADSAII
+284 KKVLESGTRADSAIV

-319 AYWENTPGDES
+319 AYWETTPGDES

-342 TDGGDIHTYISA
+342 TYDGNIHTYISA

-414 TKGMLKLSGKQ
+414 TKGTVKLSGKQ

-446 ICLTKVFDDLK
+446 ICLSKVFSDMK
-457 GASSVQ
+457 NASSVQ

-488 KYALKE
+488 KYALSE
-494 GWMNYAVKT
+494 GWMSYDVFT
-503 SNLPEYRN
+503 SNVPEYRN

-538 MDIYGKSNIT
+538 MDIYGKSSIT

-594 TNSN
+594 TKSN

>member
-13 EVQKRREEN
+13 EVKKRREEN
-22 EAKIKSDN
+22 EAQIKSDN
-30 ESAKRVVDEII
+30 EAAQKVVEEVI

-54 PSEETEEESQDTY
+54 PIEEQREKPEDIY
-67 SQTTNDKTQE
+67 SQTTNQTENAEIEQE
-77 PVQEAQPVHRKVPES
+77 TE
-92 KAEKPVKKAEP
+92 AEP
-103 QAKSAKKA
+103 QNTVDVKL
-111 PKTDTAP
+111 PKTDEKP
-118 LEPINFAP
+118 LEPLNVHHKKKDRAVP
-126 KKSRKKAQKADD
+126 KS
-138 EDFVDV
+138 EEEFVDV
-144 KEIVDQNNDYENY
+144 KNIVEQNNDYDNY
-157 YINTSD
+157 YINSSD
-163 KDARDRA
+163 ESDRDRE
-170 RARKKKKNDKK
+170 RARKKKKKNDKK

-186 AVKVILILLVI
+186 AIRVILILLII

-211 ILETVTDDN
+211 ILDTVTDEN
-220 ADKQVSVSSFRMDE
+220 ADKQTNVSQMKMDE
-234 RIECFDPIEEADA
+234 RVESFDPIEEADA
-247 SEIGSLKDMI
+247 SEIGSLQDMI
-257 KKWYR
+257 KKWYK
-262 NGSPVSS
+262 NGTPASS
-269 TRVLNIMLIG
+269 SRVLNIMLIG

-284 KNVLESGTRADSAII
+284 KKVLESGTRADSAIV

-319 AYWENTPGDES
+319 AYWETTPGDES

-342 TDGGDIHTYISA
+342 TYGGDIHTYISA

-414 TKGMLKLSGKQ
+414 TKGTLKLSGKQ

-446 ICLTKVFDDLK
+446 ICLSKVFSDMK
-457 GASSVQ
+457 NASSVQ

-488 KYALKE
+488 KYALSE
-494 GWMNYAVKT
+494 GWMSYDVST
-503 SNLPEYRN
+503 SNVPEYRN

-538 MDIYGKSNIT
+538 MDIYGKSSIT

-594 TNSN
+594 TKSN

>member
-13 EVQKRREEN
+13 EVKKRREEN
-22 EAKIKSDN
+22 EAQIKSDN
-30 ESAKRVVDEII
+30 EAAQKVVEEVI

-54 PSEETEEESQDTY
+54 PNEEQREKPEDIY
-67 SQTTNDKTQE
+67 SQTTNQTENTEIEQKTE
-77 PVQEAQPVHRKVPES
+77 
-92 KAEKPVKKAEP
+92 AEP
-103 QAKSAKKA
+103 QNTVDVKL
-111 PKTDTAP
+111 PKTDEKP
-118 LEPINFAP
+118 LEPLNVHHKKKDRTVP
-126 KKSRKKAQKADD
+126 KSK
-138 EDFVDV
+138 EEFVDV
-144 KEIVDQNNDYENY
+144 KDIVEQNNDYDNY
-157 YINTSD
+157 YINSSD
-163 KDARDRA
+163 KSDRDRE
-170 RARKKKKNDKK
+170 RARKKKKKNDKK

-186 AVKVILILLVI
+186 AIRVILILLII

-211 ILETVTDDN
+211 ILDTVTDEN
-220 ADKQVSVSSFRMDE
+220 ADKQTNVSQMKMDE
-234 RIECFDPIEEADA
+234 RVESFDPIEETDA
-247 SEIGSLKDMI
+247 SEIGSLQDMI
-257 KKWYR
+257 KKWYK
-262 NGSPVSS
+262 NGTPASS
-269 TRVLNIMLIG
+269 SRVLNIMLIG

-284 KNVLESGTRADSAII
+284 KKVLESGTRADSAIV

-319 AYWENTPGDES
+319 AYWETTPGDES

-342 TDGGDIHTYISA
+342 TYGGNIHTYISA

-414 TKGMLKLSGKQ
+414 TKGMVKLSGKQ

-446 ICLTKVFDDLK
+446 ICLSKVFSDMK
-457 GASSVQ
+457 NASSVQ

-488 KYALKE
+488 KYALSE
-494 GWMNYAVKT
+494 GWMSYDVFT
-503 SNLPEYRN
+503 SNVPEYRN

-538 MDIYGKSNIT
+538 MDIYGKSSIT

-594 TNSN
+594 TKSN

>member
-13 EVQKRREEN
+13 EVKKRREEN
-22 EAKIKSDN
+22 EAQIKSDD
-30 ESAKRVVDEII
+30 EAAKKVVEEVI

-54 PSEETEEESQDTY
+54 PSEEQREKPEDIY
-67 SQTTNDKTQE
+67 SQTTKQTEN
-77 PVQEAQPVHRKVPES
+77 
-92 KAEKPVKKAEP
+92 AETEQKKAAKP
-103 QAKSAKKA
+103 QNTVDVKL
-111 PKTDTAP
+111 PKTDEKP
-118 LEPINFAP
+118 LEPLNVP
-126 KKSRKKAQKADD
+126 HEKRNRTVP
-138 EDFVDV
+138 ENEEEFVDV
-144 KEIVDQNNDYENY
+144 KDIVEQNNDYDNY
-157 YINTSD
+157 YINSSGETD
-163 KDARDRA
+163 RDRE
-170 RARKKKKNDKK
+170 RAKKKKKKNDKK

-186 AVKVILILLVI
+186 AIRVILILLII

-211 ILETVTDDN
+211 ILETVTDEN
-220 ADKQVSVSSFRMDE
+220 ADKQTNVSQMKMDE
-234 RIECFDPIEEADA
+234 RVESFDPIEETDA
-247 SEIGSLKDMI
+247 SEIGSLQDMI
-257 KKWYR
+257 KKWYK
-262 NGSPVSS
+262 NGTPASS
-269 TRVLNIMLIG
+269 SRVLNIMLIG

-284 KNVLESGTRADSAII
+284 KKVLESGTRADSAIV

-319 AYWENTPGDES
+319 AYWETTPGDES

-342 TDGGDIHTYISA
+342 TYGGDIHTYISA

-414 TKGMLKLSGKQ
+414 TKGTLKLSGKQ

-446 ICLTKVFDDLK
+446 ICLSKVFSDMK
-457 GASSVQ
+457 NASSVQ

-483 IVSTA
+483 IISTA
-488 KYALKE
+488 KYALSE
-494 GWMNYAVKT
+494 GWMSYDVST
-503 SNLPEYRN
+503 SNVPEYRN

-538 MDIYGKSNIT
+538 MDIYGKSSIT

-584 TTRAPEKEST
+584 TTRAPEKTDEE
-594 TNSN
+594 

>member
-13 EVQKRREEN
+13 EVKKRREEN
-22 EAKIKSDN
+22 EAQIKSDN
-30 ESAKRVVDEII
+30 EAAQKVVEEVI

-54 PSEETEEESQDTY
+54 PIEEQREKPEDIY
-67 SQTTNDKTQE
+67 SQTTNQTENAEIEQE
-77 PVQEAQPVHRKVPES
+77 TE
-92 KAEKPVKKAEP
+92 AEP
-103 QAKSAKKA
+103 QNTVDVKL
-111 PKTDTAP
+111 PKTDEKP
-118 LEPINFAP
+118 LEPLEPLNVHHKKKDRAVP
-126 KKSRKKAQKADD
+126 KS
-138 EDFVDV
+138 EEEFVDV
-144 KEIVDQNNDYENY
+144 KDIVEQNNDYDNY
-157 YINTSD
+157 YINSSD
-163 KDARDRA
+163 ESDRDRE
-170 RARKKKKNDKK
+170 RARKKKKKNDKK

-186 AVKVILILLVI
+186 AIRVILILLII

-211 ILETVTDDN
+211 ILDTVTDEN
-220 ADKQVSVSSFRMDE
+220 ADKQTNVSQMKMDE
-234 RIECFDPIEEADA
+234 RVESFDPIEEADA
-247 SEIGSLKDMI
+247 SEIGSLQDMI
-257 KKWYR
+257 KKWYK
-262 NGSPVSS
+262 NGTPASS
-269 TRVLNIMLIG
+269 SRVLNIMLIG

-284 KNVLESGTRADSAII
+284 KKVLESGTRADSAIV

-319 AYWENTPGDES
+319 AYWETTPGDES

-342 TDGGDIHTYISA
+342 TYGGDIHTYISA

-414 TKGMLKLSGKQ
+414 TKGTLKLSGKQ

-446 ICLTKVFDDLK
+446 ICLSKVFSDMK
-457 GASSVQ
+457 NASSVQ

-471 VPYIRTDMPKSN
+471 VPYIRTDMPKNN

-488 KYALKE
+488 KYALSE
-494 GWMNYAVKT
+494 GWMSYDVST
-503 SNLPEYRN
+503 SNVPEYRN

-538 MDIYGKSNIT
+538 MDIYGKSSIT

-594 TNSN
+594 TKSN

>member
-13 EVQKRREEN
+13 EVKKRREEN
-22 EAKIKSDN
+22 EAQIKSDD
-30 ESAKRVVDEII
+30 EAAKKVVEEVI

-54 PSEETEEESQDTY
+54 PIEEQREKPEDIY
-67 SQTTNDKTQE
+67 SQTTKQTEN
-77 PVQEAQPVHRKVPES
+77 
-92 KAEKPVKKAEP
+92 AETEQKKAAKP
-103 QAKSAKKA
+103 QNTVDVKL
-111 PKTDTAP
+111 PKTDEKP
-118 LEPINFAP
+118 LEPLNVP
-126 KKSRKKAQKADD
+126 HEKRNRTVP
-138 EDFVDV
+138 ENEEEFVDV
-144 KEIVDQNNDYENY
+144 KDIVEQNNDYENY
-157 YINTSD
+157 YINSSGETD
-163 KDARDRA
+163 RDRE
-170 RARKKKKNDKK
+170 RAKKKKKKNDKK

-186 AVKVILILLVI
+186 AIRVILILLII

-211 ILETVTDDN
+211 ILETVTDEN
-220 ADKQVSVSSFRMDE
+220 ADKQTNVSQMKMDE
-234 RIECFDPIEEADA
+234 RVESFDPIEETDA
-247 SEIGSLKDMI
+247 SEIGSLQDMI
-257 KKWYR
+257 KKWYK
-262 NGSPVSS
+262 NGTPASS
-269 TRVLNIMLIG
+269 SRVLNIMLIG

-284 KNVLESGTRADSAII
+284 KKVLESGTRADSAIV

-319 AYWENTPGDES
+319 AYWETTPGDES

-342 TDGGDIHTYISA
+342 TYGGDIHTYISA

-414 TKGMLKLSGKQ
+414 TKGTLKLSGKQ

-446 ICLTKVFDDLK
+446 ICLSKVFSDMK
-457 GASSVQ
+457 NASSVQ

-483 IVSTA
+483 IISTA
-488 KYALKE
+488 KYALSE
-494 GWMNYAVKT
+494 GWMSYDVST
-503 SNLPEYRN
+503 SNVPEYRN

-538 MDIYGKSNIT
+538 MDIYGKSSIT

-594 TNSN
+594 TKSN

>member
-13 EVQKRREEN
+13 EVKKRREEN
-22 EAKIKSDN
+22 EAQIKSDN
-30 ESAKRVVDEII
+30 EAAQKVVEEVI

-54 PSEETEEESQDTY
+54 PIEEQREKPEDIY
-67 SQTTNDKTQE
+67 SQTTNQTENAEIEQE
-77 PVQEAQPVHRKVPES
+77 TE
-92 KAEKPVKKAEP
+92 AEP
-103 QAKSAKKA
+103 QNTVDVKL
-111 PKTDTAP
+111 PKTDEKP
-118 LEPINFAP
+118 LEPLNVHHKKKDRAVP
-126 KKSRKKAQKADD
+126 KS
-138 EDFVDV
+138 EEEFVDV
-144 KEIVDQNNDYENY
+144 RNIVEQNNDYDNY
-157 YINTSD
+157 YINSSD
-163 KDARDRA
+163 ESDRDRE
-170 RARKKKKNDKK
+170 RARKKKKKNDKK

-186 AVKVILILLVI
+186 AIRVILILLII

-211 ILETVTDDN
+211 ILDTVTDEN
-220 ADKQVSVSSFRMDE
+220 ADKQTNVSQMKMDE
-234 RIECFDPIEEADA
+234 RVESFDPIEEADA
-247 SEIGSLKDMI
+247 SEIGSLQDMI
-257 KKWYR
+257 KKWYK
-262 NGSPVSS
+262 NGTPASS
-269 TRVLNIMLIG
+269 SRVLNIMLIG

-284 KNVLESGTRADSAII
+284 KKVLESGTRADSAIV

-319 AYWENTPGDES
+319 AYWETTPGDES

-342 TDGGDIHTYISA
+342 TYGGDIHTYISA

-414 TKGMLKLSGKQ
+414 TKGTLKLSGKQ

-446 ICLTKVFDDLK
+446 ICLSKVFSDMK
-457 GASSVQ
+457 NASSVQ

-471 VPYIRTDMPKSN
+471 VPYIRTDMPKNN

-488 KYALKE
+488 KYALSE
-494 GWMNYAVKT
+494 GWMSYDVST
-503 SNLPEYRN
+503 SNVPEYRN

-538 MDIYGKSNIT
+538 MDIYGKSSIT

-584 TTRAPEKEST
+584 TTRAPEKTDEE
-594 TNSN
+594 

>member
-13 EVQKRREEN
+13 EVKKRREEN
-22 EAKIKSDN
+22 EAQLKAE
-30 ESAKRVVDEII
+30 ESAAQRVVEEVI

-54 PSEETEEESQDTY
+54 PSEEQREKPEDIY
-67 SQTTNDKTQE
+67 SQTTNQTENTENTEYVAAKEVNPQNTVDVKLPETDK
-77 PVQEAQPVHRKVPES
+77 K
-92 KAEKPVKKAEP
+92 
-103 QAKSAKKA
+103 
-111 PKTDTAP
+111 P
-118 LEPINFAP
+118 LEPLNVPHKKKDRTVP
-126 KKSRKKAQKADD
+126 KD
-138 EDFVDV
+138 EEEFVDV
-144 KEIVDQNNDYENY
+144 KDIVEQNNDYDNY
-157 YINTSD
+157 YINSSGESD
-163 KDARDRA
+163 RDKE
-170 RARKKKKNDKK
+170 RARKKRKKNDKK

-186 AVKVILILLVI
+186 ALRVILILLII

-205 YWYVNN
+205 YWYFNN
-211 ILETVTDDN
+211 ILDTVTDEN
-220 ADKQVSVSSFRMDE
+220 ADNQTNVSQVKMDE
-234 RIECFDPIEEADA
+234 LVESFDPIEETDA
-247 SEIGSLKDMI
+247 SQIGSLQDMI
-257 KKWYR
+257 KQWYR
-262 NGSPVSS
+262 NGTPASS
-269 TRVLNIMLIG
+269 SRVLNIMLIG

-284 KNVLESGTRADSAII
+284 KKVLESGTRADSAII
-299 ASVNLDTKQI
+299 ASVNADTKQI

-319 AYWENTPGDES
+319 AYWETTQGDES

-342 TDGGDIHTYISA
+342 TYGGDIHTYITA

-408 DKTFDG
+408 EKTFDG
-414 TKGMLKLSGKQ
+414 NKGKLKLDGKQ

-446 ICLTKVFDDLK
+446 ICLSKVLSDMK
-457 GASSVQ
+457 SASSVQ
-463 LLKILNDM
+463 LLKILNDL
-471 VPYIRTDMPKSN
+471 VPYVRTDMPKSN
-483 IVSTA
+483 IISTA
-488 KYALKE
+488 KYALSE
-494 GWMNYAVKT
+494 GWMNYDVTA
-503 SNLPEYRN
+503 SNVPEYRN

-538 MDIYGKSNIT
+538 MDIYGKSSIT

-594 TNSN
+594 TKSN

>member
-13 EVQKRREEN
+13 EVKKRREEN
-22 EAKIKSDN
+22 EAQIKSDN
-30 ESAKRVVDEII
+30 EAAQKVVEEVI

-54 PSEETEEESQDTY
+54 PIEEQREKPEDIY
-67 SQTTNDKTQE
+67 SQTTNQTENAEIEQE
-77 PVQEAQPVHRKVPES
+77 TE
-92 KAEKPVKKAEP
+92 AEP
-103 QAKSAKKA
+103 QNTVDVKL
-111 PKTDTAP
+111 PKTDEKP
-118 LEPINFAP
+118 LEPLNVHHKKKDRAVP
-126 KKSRKKAQKADD
+126 KS
-138 EDFVDV
+138 EEEFVDV
-144 KEIVDQNNDYENY
+144 KNIVEQNNDYDNY
-157 YINTSD
+157 YINSSD
-163 KDARDRA
+163 ESDRDRE
-170 RARKKKKNDKK
+170 RARKKKKKNDKK

-186 AVKVILILLVI
+186 AIRVILILLII

-211 ILETVTDDN
+211 ILDTVTDEN
-220 ADKQVSVSSFRMDE
+220 ADKQTNVSQMKMDE
-234 RIECFDPIEEADA
+234 RVESFDPIEEADA
-247 SEIGSLKDMI
+247 SEIGSLQDMI
-257 KKWYR
+257 KKWYK
-262 NGSPVSS
+262 NGTPASS
-269 TRVLNIMLIG
+269 SRVLNIMLIG

-284 KNVLESGTRADSAII
+284 KKVLESGTRADSAIV

-319 AYWENTPGDES
+319 AYWETTPGDES

-342 TDGGDIHTYISA
+342 TYGGDIHTYISA

-414 TKGMLKLSGKQ
+414 TKGTLKLSGKQ

-446 ICLTKVFDDLK
+446 ICLSKVFSDMK
-457 GASSVQ
+457 NASSVQ

-483 IVSTA
+483 IISTA
-488 KYALKE
+488 KYALSE
-494 GWMNYAVKT
+494 GWMSYDVFT
-503 SNLPEYRN
+503 SNVPEYRN

-538 MDIYGKSNIT
+538 MDIYGKSSIT

-594 TNSN
+594 TKSN

>member
-13 EVQKRREEN
+13 EVKKRREEN
-22 EAKIKSDN
+22 EAQIKSDN
-30 ESAKRVVDEII
+30 EAAQKVVEEVI
-41 NSKKPEPVVEDIT
+41 NRKKPEPVVEDIT
-54 PSEETEEESQDTY
+54 PIEEQREKPEDIY
-67 SQTTNDKTQE
+67 SQTTNQTENAEIEQE
-77 PVQEAQPVHRKVPES
+77 TE
-92 KAEKPVKKAEP
+92 AEP
-103 QAKSAKKA
+103 QNTVDVKL
-111 PKTDTAP
+111 PKTDEKP
-118 LEPINFAP
+118 LEPLNVHHKKKDRAVP
-126 KKSRKKAQKADD
+126 KS
-138 EDFVDV
+138 EEEFVDV
-144 KEIVDQNNDYENY
+144 KNIVEQNNDYDNY
-157 YINTSD
+157 YINSSD
-163 KDARDRA
+163 ESDRDRE
-170 RARKKKKNDKK
+170 RARKKKKKNDKK

-186 AVKVILILLVI
+186 AIKVILILLII

-211 ILETVTDDN
+211 ILDTVTDEN
-220 ADKQVSVSSFRMDE
+220 ADKQTNVSQVKMDE
-234 RIECFDPIEEADA
+234 RVESFDPIEEADA
-247 SEIGSLKDMI
+247 SEIGSLQDMI
-257 KKWYR
+257 KKWYK
-262 NGSPVSS
+262 NGTPASS
-269 TRVLNIMLIG
+269 SRVLNIMLIG

-284 KNVLESGTRADSAII
+284 KKVLESGTRADSAIV

-319 AYWENTPGDES
+319 AYWETTPGDES

-342 TDGGDIHTYISA
+342 TYGGDIHTYISA

-414 TKGMLKLSGKQ
+414 TKGTLKLSGKQ

-446 ICLTKVFDDLK
+446 ICLSKVFSDMK
-457 GASSVQ
+457 NASSVQ

-488 KYALKE
+488 KYALSE
-494 GWMNYAVKT
+494 GWMSYDVFT
-503 SNLPEYRN
+503 SNVPEYRN

-538 MDIYGKSNIT
+538 MDIYGKSSIT

-594 TNSN
+594 TKSN

>member
-13 EVQKRREEN
+13 EVKKRREEN
-22 EAKIKSDN
+22 EAQIKSDD
-30 ESAKRVVDEII
+30 EAAKKVVEEVI

-54 PSEETEEESQDTY
+54 PIEEQREKPEDIY
-67 SQTTNDKTQE
+67 SQTTKQTEN
-77 PVQEAQPVHRKVPES
+77 
-92 KAEKPVKKAEP
+92 AETEQKKAAKP
-103 QAKSAKKA
+103 QNTVDVKL
-111 PKTDTAP
+111 PKTDEKP
-118 LEPINFAP
+118 LEPLNVP
-126 KKSRKKAQKADD
+126 HEKRNRTVP
-138 EDFVDV
+138 ENEEEFVDV
-144 KEIVDQNNDYENY
+144 KDIVEQNNDYDNY
-157 YINTSD
+157 YINSSGESD
-163 KDARDRA
+163 RDRE
-170 RARKKKKNDKK
+170 RAKKKKKKNDKK

-186 AVKVILILLVI
+186 AIRVILILLII

-211 ILETVTDDN
+211 ILETVTDEN
-220 ADKQVSVSSFRMDE
+220 ADKQTNVSQMKMDE
-234 RIECFDPIEEADA
+234 RVESFDPIEETDA
-247 SEIGSLKDMI
+247 SEIGSLQDMI
-257 KKWYR
+257 KKWYK
-262 NGSPVSS
+262 NGTPASS
-269 TRVLNIMLIG
+269 SRVLNIMLIG

-284 KNVLESGTRADSAII
+284 KKVLESGTRADSAIV

-319 AYWENTPGDES
+319 AYWETTPGDES

-342 TDGGDIHTYISA
+342 TYGGDIHTYISA

-414 TKGMLKLSGKQ
+414 TKGTLKLSGKQ

-446 ICLTKVFDDLK
+446 ICLSKVFSDMK
-457 GASSVQ
+457 NASSVQ

-483 IVSTA
+483 IISTA
-488 KYALKE
+488 KYALSE
-494 GWMNYAVKT
+494 GWMSYDVST
-503 SNLPEYRN
+503 SNVPEYRN

-538 MDIYGKSNIT
+538 MDIYGKSSIT

-594 TNSN
+594 TKSN

>member
-13 EVQKRREEN
+13 EVKKRREEN
-22 EAKIKSDN
+22 EAQIKSDN
-30 ESAKRVVDEII
+30 EAAQKVVEEVI

-54 PSEETEEESQDTY
+54 PIEEQREKPEDIY
-67 SQTTNDKTQE
+67 SQTTNQTENAEIEQE
-77 PVQEAQPVHRKVPES
+77 TE
-92 KAEKPVKKAEP
+92 AEP
-103 QAKSAKKA
+103 KNTVDVKL
-111 PKTDTAP
+111 PKTDEKP
-118 LEPINFAP
+118 LEPLNVHHKKKDRAVP
-126 KKSRKKAQKADD
+126 KS
-138 EDFVDV
+138 EEEFVDV
-144 KEIVDQNNDYENY
+144 KNIVEQNNDYDNY
-157 YINTSD
+157 YINSSD
-163 KDARDRA
+163 ESDRDRE
-170 RARKKKKNDKK
+170 RARKKKKKNDKK

-186 AVKVILILLVI
+186 AIRVILILLII

-211 ILETVTDDN
+211 ILDTVTDEN
-220 ADKQVSVSSFRMDE
+220 ADKQTNVSQMKMDE
-234 RIECFDPIEEADA
+234 RVESFDPIEEADA
-247 SEIGSLKDMI
+247 SEIGSLQDMI
-257 KKWYR
+257 KKWYK
-262 NGSPVSS
+262 NGTPASS
-269 TRVLNIMLIG
+269 SRVLNIMLIG

-284 KNVLESGTRADSAII
+284 KKVLESGTRADSAIV

-319 AYWENTPGDES
+319 AYWETTPGDES

-342 TDGGDIHTYISA
+342 TYGGDIHTYISA

-414 TKGMLKLSGKQ
+414 TKGTLKLSGKQ

-446 ICLTKVFDDLK
+446 ICLSKVFSDMK
-457 GASSVQ
+457 NASSVQ

-471 VPYIRTDMPKSN
+471 VPYIRTDMPKNN

-488 KYALKE
+488 KYALSE
-494 GWMNYAVKT
+494 GWMSYDVST
-503 SNLPEYRN
+503 SNVPEYRN

-538 MDIYGKSNIT
+538 MDIYGKSSIT

-584 TTRAPEKEST
+584 TTRAPEKTDEE
-594 TNSN
+594 

>member
-13 EVQKRREEN
+13 EVKKRREEN
-22 EAKIKSDN
+22 EAQIKSDN
-30 ESAKRVVDEII
+30 EAAQKVVEEVI

-54 PSEETEEESQDTY
+54 PNEEQREKPEDIY
-67 SQTTNDKTQE
+67 SQTTNQTENTEIEQKTE
-77 PVQEAQPVHRKVPES
+77 
-92 KAEKPVKKAEP
+92 AEP
-103 QAKSAKKA
+103 QNTVDVKL
-111 PKTDTAP
+111 PKTDEKP
-118 LEPINFAP
+118 LEPLEPLNVHHKKKDRTVP
-126 KKSRKKAQKADD
+126 KSK
-138 EDFVDV
+138 EEFVDV
-144 KEIVDQNNDYENY
+144 KDIVEQNNDYDNY
-157 YINTSD
+157 YINSSD
-163 KDARDRA
+163 KSDRDRE
-170 RARKKKKNDKK
+170 RARKKKKKNDKK

-186 AVKVILILLVI
+186 AIRVILILLII

-211 ILETVTDDN
+211 ILDTVTDEN
-220 ADKQVSVSSFRMDE
+220 ADKQTNVSQVKMDE
-234 RIECFDPIEEADA
+234 RVESFDPIEEADA
-247 SEIGSLKDMI
+247 SEIGSLQDMI
-257 KKWYR
+257 KKWYK
-262 NGSPVSS
+262 NGTPASS
-269 TRVLNIMLIG
+269 SRVLNIMLIG

-284 KNVLESGTRADSAII
+284 KKVLESGTRADSAIV

-319 AYWENTPGDES
+319 AYWETTPGDES

-342 TDGGDIHTYISA
+342 TYDGNIHTYISA

-414 TKGMLKLSGKQ
+414 TKGMVKLSGKQ

-446 ICLTKVFDDLK
+446 ICLSKVFSDMK
-457 GASSVQ
+457 NASSVQ

-488 KYALKE
+488 KYALSE
-494 GWMNYAVKT
+494 GWMSYDVFT
-503 SNLPEYRN
+503 SNVPEYRN

-538 MDIYGKSNIT
+538 MDIYGKSSIT

-594 TNSN
+594 TKSN

>member
-13 EVQKRREEN
+13 EVKKRREEN
-22 EAKIKSDN
+22 EAQIKSDN
-30 ESAKRVVDEII
+30 EAAQKVVEEVI
-41 NSKKPEPVVEDIT
+41 NSKKLEPVVEDIT
-54 PSEETEEESQDTY
+54 PIEEQREKPEDIY
-67 SQTTNDKTQE
+67 SQTTNQTENAEIEQE
-77 PVQEAQPVHRKVPES
+77 TE
-92 KAEKPVKKAEP
+92 AEP
-103 QAKSAKKA
+103 QNTVDVKL
-111 PKTDTAP
+111 PKTDEKP
-118 LEPINFAP
+118 LEPLNVHH
-126 KKSRKKAQKADD
+126 KKKDRAVSKS
-138 EDFVDV
+138 EEEFVDV
-144 KEIVDQNNDYENY
+144 KNIVEQNNDYDNY
-157 YINTSD
+157 YINSSD
-163 KDARDRA
+163 ESDRDRE
-170 RARKKKKNDKK
+170 RARKKKKKNDKK

-186 AVKVILILLVI
+186 AIRVILILLII

-211 ILETVTDDN
+211 ILDTVTDEN
-220 ADKQVSVSSFRMDE
+220 ADKQTNVSQMKMDE
-234 RIECFDPIEEADA
+234 RVESFDPIEEADA
-247 SEIGSLKDMI
+247 SEIGSLQDMI
-257 KKWYR
+257 KKWYK
-262 NGSPVSS
+262 NGTPASS
-269 TRVLNIMLIG
+269 SRVLNIMLIG

-284 KNVLESGTRADSAII
+284 KKVLESGTRADSAIV

-319 AYWENTPGDES
+319 AYWETTPGDES

-342 TDGGDIHTYISA
+342 TYGGDIHTYISA

-414 TKGMLKLSGKQ
+414 TKGTLKLSGKQ

-446 ICLTKVFDDLK
+446 ICLSKVFSDMK
-457 GASSVQ
+457 NASSVQ

-471 VPYIRTDMPKSN
+471 VPYIRTDMPKNN

-488 KYALKE
+488 KYALSE
-494 GWMNYAVKT
+494 GWMSYDVST
-503 SNLPEYRN
+503 SNVPEYRN

-538 MDIYGKSNIT
+538 MDIYGKSSIT

-594 TNSN
+594 TKSN